1 MRLTPIA
8 LSLLCLPFYAVAVP
22 SLTGQSGLMNMPDAR
37 MEADG
42 QYGLGYSYDSPY
54 STLWTNLTF
63 LPYLQMN
70 GRFVGIRG
78 TPGFNGKYQQSYGS
92 YKDKVIDLK
101 LRLLEEGPFA
111 PSIAVGKTD
120 LLGTGLFAG
129 QYIAASKQ
137 FGRLDTTLGY
147 GSGRIDGIFGGVR
160 WLLPYGDG
168 GWALLAE
175 YDANNY
181 QKDFRANQTF
191 AGKRQNGPVLGVSY
205 RWGWLG
211 AELVRSRTHSSI
223 NTFVSVPFG
232 EREFVPKIYEP
243 AAYQVVRTRP
253 DAQAWQSDPQH
264 RLGLLDALHKQDYR
278 AVSLTYQNGVL
289 HLDFTNTRISDMG
302 RAVGRAVRTALYFA
316 PLETRVIKLRV
327 NRRDLAVA
335 DYEFFNLPVLTAYLN
350 GQATRAQL
358 REVALVSHADPDK
371 EREDFDALSAELDK
385 GVDLD
390 LIANEDG
397 QSIQL
402 KGQDKQLNRFSLA
415 PKLVMHFNDPSGAL
429 RYEVNAQASG
439 QWRISPRNYLD
450 GAVTYKLFENVSK
463 LDNPSNS
470 LLPHVRTDIAE
481 YKKGNPLRLGQ
492 LTYTHLFQ
500 PAQRVYGKLSAGMFE
515 EMFGGVAGQLVY
527 FPPASRW
534 IGELTAEAV
543 QQRDYQGWFGRKD
556 YKTVTALASLHYKL
570 PAGITLTGRAG
581 RFLAKDSG
589 VRMEVK
595 RRFNSGIEA
604 GAWYTYTDGKDI
616 TSPGSPSS
624 PYHDK
629 GLFMSI
635 PLNSMLAMDTQS
647 TVNMSISPWT
657 RDVGQQVEVP
667 HNLVREMADAERQL
681 AVGDALGRL
690 GERDD
695 ELPAG
700 DLPDP
705 AWWPSASG
713 VRIRLG
719 DSLGALPDVDNAAM
733 ATALGV
739 SAVAVATTRDKAIY
753 KQLSKHGDNAVVK
766 AWDKAGR
773 AAPLLAVGAASAAMT
788 LADDPVLV
796 NTGIIS
802 LQSAALAGGTSL
814 LGKRLLNRARPE
826 ESATQVW
833 QQSRSG
839 NRSFPSS
846 HAAVTMAAIT
856 PFAEEYQLPW
866 LYVAGGMASAG
877 RVAKGKHWLSDV
889 VAGGL
894 LGYGTG
900 YTLWKGQRN
909 TFVMPSVSMAG
920 KAASLNLTHQ
930 Y

>member
-8 LSLLCLPFYAVAVP
+8 LSLLCLPFYAMAVP

-37 MEADG
+37 VETDG

-70 GRFVGIRG
+70 GRVVGIRG
-78 TPGFNGKYQQSYGS
+78 TPGFSGKYQASYGS

-101 LRLLEEGPFA
+101 LRLLEEGAVTPA
-111 PSIAVGKTD
+111 VAVGKTD

-129 QYIAASKQ
+129 KYIVASKQ

-147 GSGRIDGIFGGVR
+147 GSGRMDGAFGGVR

-181 QKDFRANQTF
+181 QKDFRASQTF

-211 AELVRSRTHSSI
+211 AELVKSRSHASI
-223 NTFVSVPFG
+223 NTFVSVPFS

-243 AAYQVVRTRP
+243 APYQVVRTRP
-253 DAQAWQSDPQH
+253 DAQAWQRDPQH
-264 RLGLLDALHKQDYR
+264 RLGLLEALHKQDYR
-278 AVSLTYQNGVL
+278 AVSLAYQNGVL
-289 HLDFTNTRISDMG
+289 HLDFSNTRITDMG

-335 DYEFFNLPVLTAYLN
+335 DYEFFNLAVLTAYLN
-350 GQATRAQL
+350 GQATREQL
-358 REVALVSHADPDK
+358 REVSLVSHADPDRQ
-371 EREDFDALSAELDK
+371 REEFDAMSAELDK

-429 RYEVNAQASG
+429 RYEVNAQASA
-439 QWRISPRNYLD
+439 QWRIGPRNYLD
-450 GAVTYKLFENVSK
+450 GAVTYKLLEDVSK

-500 PAQRVYGKLSAGMFE
+500 PAQRLYGKVSAGMFE

-534 IGELTAEAV
+534 IGELTTEAV

-570 PAGITLTGRAG
+570 PAGITVTGRAG

-616 TSPGSPSS
+616 TSPGTPSS

-667 HNLVREMADAERQL
+667 HNLVREMADVERQL
-681 AVGDALGRL
+681 SVGDALGRV

-695 ELPAG
+695 ELQG

-713 VRIRLG
+713 VRMRLDG
-719 DSLGALPDVDNAAM
+719 SLGALPDLDTTAVT
-733 ATALGV
+733 TALGV

-753 KQLSKHGDNAVVK
+753 TQLSKHGDNPVLK

-773 AAPLLAVGAASAAMT
+773 AAPLLAVGAAGAAMA

-796 NTGIIS
+796 NTSIIS
-802 LQSAALAGGTSL
+802 LQSAALAGGASM
-814 LGKRLLNRARPE
+814 LGKQLIDRARPE
-826 ESATQVW
+826 ESGAKVW

-839 NRSFPSS
+839 NHSLPSN

-866 LYVAGGMASAG
+866 LYVAGGVASAG
-877 RVAKGKHWLSDV
+877 RIAKGKHWLSDV

-894 LGYGTG
+894 LGYAAG

-909 TFVMPSVSMAG
+909 TLLMPSVSMAG
-920 KAASLNLTHQ
+920 KAVSLNLTHQ